1 MLLVRYNSKCLS
13 WILILLTLGIFLLT
27 SGCYQTANSSKS
39 NAHSASKLGPGM
51 GYPEPQPGMLLPEVV
66 AMKGEPEL
74 KKEAVYRGRPVWIYL
89 YRNPLPDSIR
99 TDITGSSVDYVYNP
113 YEQRTDEIEV
123 PVIESI
129 RLRRYLITQV
139 VFYEGEVIAVDF
151 SQQTERDY

>member
-1 MLLVRYNSKCLS
+1 
-13 WILILLTLGIFLLT
+13 
-27 SGCYQTANSSKS
+27 
-39 NAHSASKLGPGM
+39 
-51 GYPEPQPGMLLPEVV
+51 
-66 AMKGEPEL
+66 MKGEPEL
-74 KKEAVYRGRPVWIYL
+74 KKEAVYRGRPVRIYL